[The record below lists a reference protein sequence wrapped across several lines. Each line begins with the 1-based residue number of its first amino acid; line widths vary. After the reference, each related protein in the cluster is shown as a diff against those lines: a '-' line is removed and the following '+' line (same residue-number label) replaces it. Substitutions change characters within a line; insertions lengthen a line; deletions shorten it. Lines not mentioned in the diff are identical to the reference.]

1 MCEFTVF
8 LDQEIVYRNVIY
20 ARAEEN
26 NVILR
31 KVLGALKT
39 VENCKIAEVDVSS
52 QRLVLSSSPR

>member
-8 LDQEIVYRNVIY
+8 LNQEIVYRNIIY
-20 ARAEEN
+20 ARTEEN

-39 VENCKIAEVDVSS
+39 VENSKITEVDVSS
-52 QRLVLSSSPR
+52 QRLVLSSTSR